1 MSSMELSVEGMT
13 CGSCANAVRK
23 ALTRVPG
30 VGHVDVD
37 LARGRA
43 TVAAPDDGNHLQ
55 EMLDALTEAGYK
67 GKPVSGASV
76 SASEDSSSPGTGHC
90 ASAKASQ
97 GQGACC
103 CGR

>member
-23 ALTRVPG
+23 ALTRVSG

-43 TVAAPDDGNHLQ
+43 TVASLDDGSHLQ
-55 EMLDALTEAGYK
+55 DMLDALTEAGYK
-67 GKPVSGASV
+67 GKLVSGSSV
-76 SASEDSSSPGTGHC
+76 SMNEDSSSPSMGRC

-97 GQGACC
+97 GQGGCC

>member
-30 VGHVDVD
+30 VGYVDVD

-43 TVAAPDDGNHLQ
+43 TVASPGDGNHLQ
-55 EMLDALTEAGYK
+55 DMLDALTEAGYK
-67 GKPVSGASV
+67 GKLVSSSPVSV
-76 SASEDSSSPGTGHC
+76 SEDSPSPSMGRC
-90 ASAKASQ
+90 ASAKAAQSQ
-97 GQGACC
+97 GGCC

>member
-13 CGSCANAVRK
+13 CGSCANAVRR

-30 VGHVDVD
+30 VSHVDVD

-43 TVAAPDDGNHLQ
+43 MVASPGDGNHLQ
-55 EMLDALTEAGYK
+55 DMLDALTEAGYK
-67 GKPVSGASV
+67 GELVSGSTASG
-76 SASEDSSSPGTGHC
+76 SEDSPSPAMGRCT
-90 ASAKASQ
+90 SAKATQ
-97 GQGACC
+97 GQGGCC

>member
-43 TVAAPDDGNHLQ
+43 TVAFSGEGNHLQ

-67 GKPVSGASV
+67 GELVSDSPASV
-76 SASEDSSSPGTGHC
+76 SEDSPSPSSGRC
-90 ASAKASQ
+90 ASAKTTQ
-97 GQGACC
+97 GQGGCC

>member
-43 TVAAPDDGNHLQ
+43 TVASLDDGNHLQ
-55 EMLDALTEAGYK
+55 DVLDALTEAGYK
-67 GKPVSGASV
+67 GKLVSGLSV
-76 SASEDSSSPGTGHC
+76 SVSEDSPSPSTGHC

-97 GQGACC
+97 GQGGCC

>member
-1 MSSMELSVEGMT
+1 MSSIELAVEGMT

-43 TVAAPDDGNHLQ
+43 TVASLDAGSHLQ
-55 EMLDALTEAGYK
+55 DLLDALTEAGYK
-67 GKPVSGASV
+67 GKPFSGSPAPL
-76 SASEDSSSPGTGHC
+76 SEESSGPSSGHC
-90 ASAKASQ
+90 ASTKAKQRQ
-97 GQGACC
+97 GGCC
-103 CGR
+103 CGH